1 MKNRPR
7 NRVPSQVKHRSRVVS
22 SSSRMMN
29 VSRQPGRIKNIFLS
43 DRGDRQFLKCS
54 TFGPVL
60 DASLIVPWRARTGKV
75 SRPIKG
81 EHRFNR
87 GSALGRGCRGGE
99 RHKSRPSWFQ
109 FLERSERRSRFS
121 PLVRCHL
128 RWPIYLFVG
137 FAWFS
142 CYFLAIP
149 TVASVFLFKMIID
162 INKFADLY
170 AFVEDLKNKTNLYI
184 DSVSFTIS
192 IKIHNRVKNLQSSYW
207 YFRSCYVCFSY
218 SLRRLDTYIAFTP
231 PPMILYFRQW

>member
-1 MKNRPR
+1 
-7 NRVPSQVKHRSRVVS
+7 
-22 SSSRMMN
+22 MN

-149 TVASVFLFKMIID
+149 TVASVFFFFFFRWLSIL
-162 INKFADLY
+162 INSRICTHLWKIWRIKQIF
-170 AFVEDLKNKTNLYI
+170 
-184 DSVSFTIS
+184 IS
-192 IKIHNRVKNLQSSYW
+192 IL
-207 YFRSCYVCFSY
+207 FL
-218 SLRRLDTYIAFTP
+218 SLSR
-231 PPMILYFRQW
+231 